1 MTLVYEV
8 LQLEQEIEDKLSYHF
23 LDENIMIDKINKS
36 KLKSLTFVM
45 RQYNFPKHIQDK
57 YIIAITLVE
66 IASEIHEQIKEND
79 EIKDDHQDSLTKQ
92 LTVLGGDYYSS
103 LYYMLLAELE
113 DIKFI
118 QHIATTIKRLNE
130 LKMDFNF
137 FVSRDP
143 NNYFTLRQKI
153 ESYIINSVAQYIEFN
168 DENTLKT
175 IERLLLVDLLHREKD
190 FYETKNTFNY
200 FKQDDIYDYL
210 VEHIDMII
218 ATYKKEIQMLLS
230 TFRSEEHRV
239 GKECNGRSAGGPRD
253 WSSDVCSSDL
263 FNDENTLKTIERL
276 LLVDLLHREKDFYE
290 TKNTFNY
297 FKQDD
302 IYDYLVEHIDM
313 IIATYKKEIQML
325 LSTFND
331 EDKQSSF
338 LYFNQLMNNDL
349 VYMEEG

>member
-45 RQYNFPKHIQDK
+45 RQSNFPKHIQDK

-130 LKMDFNF
+130 LKMDFHF

-230 TFRSEEHRV
+230 TF
-239 GKECNGRSAGGPRD
+239 
-253 WSSDVCSSDL
+253 
-263 FNDENTLKTIERL
+263 
-276 LLVDLLHREKDFYE
+276 
-290 TKNTFNY
+290 
-297 FKQDD
+297 
-302 IYDYLVEHIDM
+302 
-313 IIATYKKEIQML
+313 
-325 LSTFND
+325 ND